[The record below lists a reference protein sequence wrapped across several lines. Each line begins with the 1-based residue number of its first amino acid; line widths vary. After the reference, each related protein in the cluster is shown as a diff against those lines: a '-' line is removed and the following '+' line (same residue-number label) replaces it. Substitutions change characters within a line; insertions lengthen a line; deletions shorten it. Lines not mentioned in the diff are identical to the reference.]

1 MTQNIKYKIYLVGH
15 NLSNENVIH
24 IYDGQIEYLQFRRL
38 LEYSD
43 KVKHAYALKPL
54 DFGNNANMEERRNEV
69 LNNYKKICKSLD
81 LEEKN
86 VYRPYQTHTSCVK
99 KIDNEMPGIFTK
111 DFQDVDGLITDKK
124 EKILSLSFAD
134 CTPLYFY
141 DPVKNVIGNIH
152 SGWQGTYKEIAREAV
167 RRLKEEYGCNPKD
180 LICCIGPYIRKC
192 SFEVDEDVKDMFF
205 EKFRNTGKIDEII
218 IKSENNFKYYIDT
231 GLINK
236 VILKEEGL
244 DEKNI
249 IDSKACTVCNNN
261 KLYSYRIEKEK
272 SGRNSS
278 LICLI

>member
-1 MTQNIKYKIYLVGH
+1 M
-15 NLSNENVIH
+15 
-24 IYDGQIEYLQFRRL
+24 

-99 KIDNEMPGIFTK
+99 KIDNETPGIFTK

-272 SGRNSS
+272 SGRNTS

>member
-69 LNNYKKICKSLD
+69 LNNYKKICKSLG

-249 IDSKACTVCNNN
+249 IDSKACTVRNNN